1 MSGPSTII
9 LSLLMLA
16 AFVLGGGGAWVIAKR
31 GDVKRGVLMIV
42 AGAVML
48 GNVLILTL

>member
-1 MSGPSTII
+1 MSGPSTF
-9 LSLLMLA
+9 LSLLMIA
-16 AFVLGGGGAWVIAKR
+16 AFVLGVGGACVIAKR

-42 AGAVML
+42 AAAVML